1 MFQYL
6 TSMLPSSGP
15 KFGSEVSEIERFRAC
30 QRHLYRGQAV
40 ATSLTKIE
48 KLDIDN
54 GRTRKISANRQRV
67 QCCSEDDDGIWPKS
81 AGTETHLGY
90 NAFDFSTSPEA
101 FYNEPEEPVTTKE
114 FAAPAETGTTHN
126 QHGQAADYVYGL
138 QQHKHVGSNV
148 SRTSPFWGTGPTY
161 AADFWANIMM
171 GSFSALY
178 NARFAI
184 NSLLEDRHL
193 ESSVGLVE
201 RK

>member
-1 MFQYL
+1 MFQHL

-48 KLDIDN
+48 KIDIDN

-67 QCCSEDDDGIWPKS
+67 QCCSQDDDGVWPKS
-81 AGTETHLGY
+81 AGTEMHLGY

-114 FAAPAETGTTHN
+114 FAAPGRQPGSKELQELVLTIETEHSPLEQQKQEQHITSMAKQQITSMGFNSTSMWDQMFQRLRHSGGPVQRMPATT
-126 QHGQAADYVYGL
+126 GQ
-138 QQHKHVGSNV
+138 
-148 SRTSPFWGTGPTY
+148 TP
-161 AADFWANIMM
+161 
-171 GSFSALY
+171 
-178 NARFAI
+178 
-184 NSLLEDRHL
+184 
-193 ESSVGLVE
+193 
-201 RK
+201 